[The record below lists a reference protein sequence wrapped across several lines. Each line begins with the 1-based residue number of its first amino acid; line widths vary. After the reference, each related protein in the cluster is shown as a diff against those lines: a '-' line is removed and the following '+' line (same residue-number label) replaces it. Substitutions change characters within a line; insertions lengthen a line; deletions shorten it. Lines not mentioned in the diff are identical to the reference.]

1 MVIEPDDHDVVAAHR
16 KFDAQIW
23 QLGNVSP
30 EHDWTTALD
39 LGAYPA
45 PPLGGIISNPLLGR
59 CAKPTRQIQ
68 LELSATAN
76 QVQGWEKAY
85 RAHIGETERAAESE
99 HQTFAGRAV
108 PSESGPLQQVSQSAG
123 PTVPTDPMR
132 VGRHLCGGMTSSHEA
147 VFRIRACVSDG
158 DR

>member
-1 MVIEPDDHDVVAAHR
+1 MVIEPDDHDVVAVHR

-39 LGAYPA
+39 LGAYPV

-68 LELSATAN
+68 LEPSAKAN
-76 QVQGWEKAY
+76 QVRTEGR
-85 RAHIGETERAAESE
+85 RAGN
-99 HQTFAGRAV
+99 AGVRTGRYWWSPL
-108 PSESGPLQQVSQSAG
+108 PSNKQQPITKKHSSSI
-123 PTVPTDPMR
+123 
-132 VGRHLCGGMTSSHEA
+132 HLYN
-147 VFRIRACVSDG
+147 
-158 DR
+158 